1 MQIEHFAHK
10 RGKFLNFVQTWLLV
24 GGSLALFVVCAWMFF
39 GADGIAYALVFGG
52 VSLFLATRISPQV
65 VLRMY
70 KAQPVGP
77 DRFAVGHR
85 ILAALAARAGLRT
98 LPKIYVLP
106 SRMMNAF
113 AVGRLDDSAICLTDQ
128 LIRAMSQRELAG
140 ILAHEISHIRNE
152 DIRVMAIADMVSRFT
167 SILST
172 FGIFSLLFNLP
183 AIVMGAG
190 PQVPWLPVLLL
201 IFAPTIGGV
210 LQMALS
216 RTREYDADLG
226 AVMLTGDPDGL
237 ALALAKLERAQG
249 RQWESMM
256 LPGGRIPDPSLL
268 RTHPRTQNRI
278 DRLMALKADGA
289 VAPRPDPAGDSPAR
303 KAASPVPR
311 IARIHPALAPWI
323 DGETH
328 GEPASAHSLNAPRGG
343 PRMRMR
349 GGVYW

>member
-1 MQIEHFAHK
+1 MQIEHFAHR
-10 RGKFLNFVQTWLLV
+10 RGKLVNLVHTWLLV
-24 GGSLALFVVCAWMFF
+24 GGSLALFVACAWMFF
-39 GADGIAYALVFGG
+39 GPDGIAYAAIAGA
-52 VSLFLATRISPQV
+52 VSLFLATRISPQM

-77 DRFAVGHR
+77 QQFAVGHQ
-85 ILAALAARAGLRT
+85 ILEALAARAGLRIT
-98 LPKIYVLP
+98 PKIYVLP

-113 AVGRLDDSAICLTDQ
+113 AVGRPEDSAICLTDQ
-128 LIRAMSQRELAG
+128 LIRSMSQRELAG
-140 ILAHEISHIRNE
+140 IMAHEISHIRNE

-172 FGIFSLLFNLP
+172 FGIVSLLFNLP
-183 AIVMGAG
+183 SIIMGG
-190 PQVPWLPVLLL
+190 GLHVPWLAVLLL
-201 IFAPTIGGV
+201 IFAPTIGGL

-237 ALALAKLERAQG
+237 AMALAKLERAQG

-268 RTHPRTQNRI
+268 RTHPRTQDRI
-278 DRLMALKADGA
+278 ARLMALKATGA
-289 VAPRPDPAGDSPAR
+289 GQPTIGGEPPSR
-303 KAASPVPR
+303 KAPSPVPR
-311 IARIHPALAPWI
+311 IARTHPALSPWI
-323 DGETH
+323 EGEGH
-328 GEPASAHSLNAPRGG
+328 GEPASPHSLNAPRGG